1 MMLKFLKRFLFVLI
15 LPLLI
20 LGCNKETNILKGN
33 EKKIT
38 LTDEEKKNSD
48 DEIARIL
55 IQKALTKEAETAE
68 FTSEEQKEIKRVQNE
83 IKVKYFLER
92 ELKTKI
98 TITDK
103 ELQKYYEANKGK
115 LNDKT
120 MEEIIP
126 ILYQNLTNEKYT
138 KALIDYYN
146 FLIDKYKLN
155 DILKEEGI
163 IQEKEEE
170 AKDINSE
177 KEN

>member
-1 MMLKFLKRFLFVLI
+1 
-15 LPLLI
+15 
-20 LGCNKETNILKGN
+20 
-33 EKKIT
+33 
-38 LTDEEKKNSD
+38 
-48 DEIARIL
+48 
-55 IQKALTKEAETAE
+55 
-68 FTSEEQKEIKRVQNE
+68 
-83 IKVKYFLER
+83 
-92 ELKTKI
+92 
-98 TITDK
+98 
-103 ELQKYYEANKGK
+103 
-115 LNDKT
+115 